1 MLCNI
6 YLDQSVANTVVQA
19 YRTWKLM
26 EPLGLTVNH
35 SSSTTTIII
44 IVIIIIIIIMIIQG
58 VAKLSDEQ
66 LDEELRS
73 SGLLWYAKLLLKH
86 QAFVVELFDILLI
99 LEFCRCLYS
108 INYSNYFAYFCYSY
122 IVIIMH
128 HMQRPV
134 CAHTHTTCRQMVE
147 ESTYLPRPP
156 ELRRSGFFRAQK
168 RRGFSMQ
175 CFFQVSFF
183 IIWRATI
190 CIYIHIIIHVYLY
203 VWYTSCNMECV

>member
-1 MLCNI
+1 
-6 YLDQSVANTVVQA
+6 
-19 YRTWKLM
+19 M

-134 CAHTHTTCRQMVE
+134 CAHTIPHAAKWWRNQLTSHGHQSWEGVDFSERKSGGVFPCSVF
-147 ESTYLPRPP
+147 S
-156 ELRRSGFFRAQK
+156 RSL
-168 RRGFSMQ
+168 FS
-175 CFFQVSFF
+175 SFEGQQYVY
-183 IIWRATI
+183 
-190 CIYIHIIIHVYLY
+190 IYI
-203 VWYTSCNMECV
+203 